1 MPAELAKPSRA
12 PRPSKD
18 LFMPIRLL
26 LAAAFAAVFTCAAA
40 AAPAQPPGANHLAA
54 KGGKHVAKTH
64 ARKAHAK
71 GTAKAGH
78 AATSQHT
85 KKARTSHKLHQS
97 GARHPS
103 ASH

>member
-1 MPAELAKPSRA
+1 MPGELAKASRA
-12 PRPSKD
+12 PRLSKD
-18 LFMPIRLL
+18 LSMLIRPL
-26 LAAAFAAVFTCAAA
+26 LAAAFAAFFTCAAA
-40 AAPAQPPGANHLAA
+40 AAPAQPSGTNHLAA

-97 GARHPS
+97 GAKHQS